1 MIMNLFFSFTVYSA
15 WDWDFVL
22 LWVVGEKGVFL
33 FFSNH
38 VFSFLL
44 VSISLEGGMYFL
56 SYNIIRKIKRI
67 SF

>member
-33 FFSNH
+33 FF
-38 VFSFLL
+38 FLTMFFPFCL
-44 VSISLEGGMYFL
+44 FQFL
-56 SYNIIRKIKRI
+56 SRAVCI
-67 SF
+67 SYHTT